1 VINVIILYNNH
12 AKTIV
17 FKRQATTAW

>member
-17 FKRQATTAW
+17 FKRQATTA